1 VSAGFDLDRMRAAY
15 AVPHDGPWLRVNFV
29 SSLDGAATLGGR
41 SGALGD
47 ADDQRLMSVIRS
59 TADLVLVGSGTVAAE
74 GYGGAAVDP
83 ADAAWRVSR
92 GMPPQ
97 PRFGVVSS
105 RLGLGP
111 RHPFFADA
119 VARPVVVTSESA
131 PEAERTAL
139 AEVADVVVCG
149 ADRVDLVRMVVDLA
163 ASGLR
168 SVLCEGGPGLFGAL
182 IAADLVDEF
191 CLTLSPK
198 LVGGAAT
205 RVAASAAEH
214 PRGMRLAHAIE
225 GERMLFLRYVRGE
238 HRAGD

>member
-1 VSAGFDLDRMRAAY
+1 VSGAFDLDRMRSAY
-15 AVPHDGPWLRVNFV
+15 AVPDAGPWLRVNFV

-41 SGALGD
+41 SGGLGD

-59 TADLVLVGSGTVAAE
+59 AADLVLVGSGTVAAE

-131 PEAERTAL
+131 PEAERAAL
-139 AEVADVVVCG
+139 GEVADVVVCG

-163 ASGLR
+163 ATGLR

-198 LVGGAAT
+198 LVGGGAT
-205 RVAASAAEH
+205 RVAASGAEH

-238 HRAGD
+238 HRATD

>member
-1 VSAGFDLDRMRAAY
+1 MSGFDPDRMRDAY
-15 AVPHDGPWLRVNFV
+15 AVPAAGPWLRVNFV

-41 SGALGD
+41 SGGLGD
-47 ADDQRLMSVIRS
+47 AEDQRLMSVIRGA
-59 TADLVLVGSGTVAAE
+59 ADLVLVGSGTVLAE
-74 GYGGAAVDP
+74 GYGGAAVEP
-83 ADAAWRVSR
+83 ADAAWRVAQ

-111 RHPFFADA
+111 EHPFFSEQ

-131 PEAERTAL
+131 PEADRAAL
-139 AEVADVVVCG
+139 ADVADVVVCG
-149 ADRVDLVRMVVDLA
+149 VERVDLVRMVVDLA
-163 ASGLR
+163 ATGLR

-198 LVGGAAT
+198 LVGGAAA

-238 HRAGD
+238 HRASE